1 MTVKKHSVNAKDI
14 EDYMEVHSCTTRR
27 FNKKSER
34 IVLRVQSPEDETKEM
49 DISVDVFIVD
59 QVMKIDI
66 KNPLKGQSYFDPS
79 FVAGFD
85 FLDNKML
92 GENIIEC

>member
-34 IVLRVQSPEDETKEM
+34 IVLRVQSPEDKTKEM

-59 QVMKIDI
+59 QVVKIDI
-66 KNPLKGQSYFDPS
+66 NNPLKGESYFDPS

-85 FLDNKML
+85 FFGQQDI
-92 GENIIEC
+92 G